1 MQNKWRCKYNGYS
14 YIKLG
19 EELYPTSIGDKL
31 ISFAVDVTG
40 MGTIRVLNY
49 TKDWFEEVPIEFQYT
64 PSQEGDTDD
73 DI

>member
-1 MQNKWRCKYNGYS
+1 MQNKWRCKYHGYT
-14 YIKLG
+14 YIKYD
-19 EELYPTSIGDKL
+19 EELYPTDIGDRY

-49 TKDWFEEVPIEFQYT
+49 AKVFFEEVPIEFQYT